1 MAHHLRRVGLSIST
15 ALVVTPILTGLT
27 AHAATAAPTVSSVI
41 AAAKSALAKQ
51 TGVHLELASTSGS
64 TKDDVKAD
72 FGTKMGAEVI
82 VTGKATATVKVTP
95 TYGYISGNVLGL
107 TSVVGLSSA
116 EAKKV
121 GTRWI
126 SIKAGTSQY
135 SAVATGTTISSL
147 TSVLPVT
154 KGTTLTTTTEHG
166 LSVHVLKWTTAATG
180 TTPKLAITLTIS
192 ATGTILPVEAV
203 STAADGTKATTKL
216 SHWGGQ
222 PLVSAPPIASTIASS
237 KVTG

>member
-15 ALVVTPILTGLT
+15 ALVVTPVLTGLT

-41 AAAKSALAKQ
+41 AAAKSALGKQ

-64 TKDDVKAD
+64 TKDDVNAD
-72 FGTKMGAEVI
+72 FGMKMGAEVI

-95 TYGYISGNVLGL
+95 TYGYISGNALGL
-107 TSVVGLSSA
+107 TSVVGLTSA

-166 LSVHVLKWTTAATG
+166 LSVHVLKWTTAAT
-180 TTPKLAITLTIS
+180 
-192 ATGTILPVEAV
+192 
-203 STAADGTKATTKL
+203 STSVKATNT
-216 SHWGGQ
+216 
-222 PLVSAPPIASTIASS
+222 LVIAANGAALPIQETASASS
-237 KVTG
+237 GSGVTTFSKWGESVHVTSPSASSIITYAAVTA

>member
-166 LSVHVLKWTTAATG
+166 LSVHVLKWTTAATS
-180 TTPKLAITLTIS
+180 TTVKAMNTLVI
-192 ATGTILPVEAV
+192 AANGAPLPIQE
-203 STAADGTKATTKL
+203 TA
-216 SHWGGQ
+216 S
-222 PLVSAPPIASTIASS
+222 ASS
-237 KVTG
+237 GSGVTTFSKWDESVHVTSPSASSIITYAAVTA